1 MKKLNKKQ
9 KLIIF
14 ISIITIVIIIGIVVG
29 ANVIKVAILNREY
42 NSANNSSSNKNLI
55 PEYIKEGIT
64 LGGVTGTLVD
74 LNTSDATAKA
84 EDITYGKIAYAR
96 GERIVGT
103 RIDSKTNLNLND
115 VYYADVEGDGIVDG
129 VIFAD
134 LAFGKSGQWRKSV
147 I

>member
-1 MKKLNKKQ
+1 MKKLSKKQ
-9 KLIIF
+9 NLVCF
-14 ISIITIVIIIGIVVG
+14 ISILLIAIILAIVITINAIRGNKAIEEEDYLIT
-29 ANVIKVAILNREY
+29 ANQGSTMI
-42 NSANNSSSNKNLI
+42 AN
-55 PEYIKEGIT
+55 YIKEGIT